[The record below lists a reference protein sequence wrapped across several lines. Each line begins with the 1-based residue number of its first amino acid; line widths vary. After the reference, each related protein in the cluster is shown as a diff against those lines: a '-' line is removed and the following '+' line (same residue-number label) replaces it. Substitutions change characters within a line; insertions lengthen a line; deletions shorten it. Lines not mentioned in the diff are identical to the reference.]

1 MKYIKPLSEYQKLN
15 NDDYNI
21 LPIKNDDI
29 QFLLDLKYCYFKDC
43 YKDKKSHDN
52 YLLANSDISIS
63 KKLVKNDEI
72 IGAYFLNKNNI
83 VDMFIDD
90 FGKNNTYDDEWIDN
104 NIIYN
109 PKPLYE
115 LNGVEGVSL
124 FIDEKYK
131 NLGLGKM
138 LIDSVMMDNDVD
150 YMFGLAYKSLGNIK
164 DWMKRSYLLVDYG
177 SYYMIVETKGIKLD
191 MTTFGEFYKNKYK
204 NLNFN
209 PTKGFINK

>member
-72 IGAYFLNKNNI
+72 IGAYFLNKHNV
-83 VDMFIDD
+83 VDM
-90 FGKNNTYDDEWIDN
+90 
-104 NIIYN
+104 
-109 PKPLYE
+109 
-115 LNGVEGVSL
+115 